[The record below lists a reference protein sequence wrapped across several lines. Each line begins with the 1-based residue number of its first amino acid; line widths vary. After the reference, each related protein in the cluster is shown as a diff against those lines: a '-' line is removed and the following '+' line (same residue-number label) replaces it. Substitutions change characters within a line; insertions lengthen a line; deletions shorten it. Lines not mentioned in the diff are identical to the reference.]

1 MAKSDATITATVE
14 LQTDESGLKATLTMV
29 KDPAGQTWTA
39 AGIITLIKQKNIAA
53 TMDADAIRRKV
64 EQMASARE
72 ERVVMTVAEGLA
84 PGPAEPERARFGD
97 FAVPAELAD
106 QIKRV
111 VAAAANPEIIHHR
124 SRKIQ
129 KQQIRRKK
137 AALPFLKPREERVMV
152 TETEQI
158 PERVYV
164 DPTVE
169 QTGWVTEGTSIG
181 KVSPQKTGTPGR
193 NVFGAIIHPK
203 PVSDPHFYC
212 GQGLRRQGED
222 ITATA
227 SGILRVGANWA
238 DVVPFRP
245 HSGGVELSEDKVSA
259 YYVFEPGAPDADLPS
274 TAEILAAAVER
285 GFAQEQLISE
295 AELSGALRD
304 ATSHGRPERIALT
317 ASRDSS
323 YDVVVSED
331 RLKAVL
337 NLSKGKGRGT
347 PLVLKDVGYA
357 IRSAGLARLD
367 QKRIQ
372 EEIVA
377 FYRSTETDLI
387 GYILVEG
394 TPAGEGPDREP
405 EFSIR
410 PVPVTQQRDMVRRL
424 TEDPRTHEGIGS
436 LDAFPAGEVTVMA
449 LVDSEQRIVTIPPE
463 TAGTPGTDVYGKAIP
478 GTSRPEPQF
487 RLFENLTKAGNVI
500 ISQID
505 GVVDRAEKEGV
516 FYLRVRPHS
525 DAVITVTVTQ
535 DKTKAFLSLAD
546 GAGTGRRLDESTVMD
561 AISKANVRHGLNEAN
576 LKAAIRAAMD
586 GERITNL
593 LIAEATMPD
602 RPSDRTFELLIKPI
616 TNRDVRIR
624 DDGSADYKNPD
635 NIRTVAAG
643 ARLARII
650 PRPTEARPGTDVTGA
665 PIQPSTTVRPDPEPG
680 AFVRREEQQ
689 DGTVLLIAEREGE
702 FVFEANRL
710 EIRVEHGIAGNVGLA
725 SGNIK
730 FPGTVTIS
738 GTVTSGFFVVAG
750 GDITVGEAV
759 EASLL
764 SADGNIL
771 VRQGIKGGGKGV
783 LRAKGAIGTG
793 FAEQSVLLSV
803 GDITINAGALHCTI
817 KTNGKVVVQKDKG
830 GIVGGTVR
838 ARDGVS
844 APNLGSANGV
854 KTAISFGQD
863 YLIADQIE
871 KEEKEIDQIKRRV
884 TAADLSMRKEGIS
897 PERVEALRQ
906 EKKRLLK
913 VMEKRG
919 LRLFTLR
926 ERFEQHHDSSVTVRG
941 TIHPGVTL
949 ESHGRTLDV
958 SSPRKA
964 VSFIFDQRTGHI
976 VEQPLKE

>member
-1 MAKSDATITATVE
+1 MAKSDVTITATVD
-14 LQTDESGLKATLTMV
+14 LQTDDAGLKATVTIV
-29 KDPAGQTWTA
+29 QDSSGQAWTA
-39 AGIITLIKQKNIAA
+39 AGIATFIKQKNIAA
-53 TMDADAIRRKV
+53 TMDVDAIRRRV
-64 EQMASARE
+64 EQMISKRE
-72 ERVVMTVAEGLA
+72 ERAVITVAEGLA

-97 FAVPAELAD
+97 TSVPSELAE
-106 QIKRV
+106 QIERV

-129 KQQIRRKK
+129 KQQIRQKK
-137 AALPFLKPREERVMV
+137 SALPFLKPKEERVMV

-169 QTGWVTEGTSIG
+169 QVGWVTEGTSVG

-193 NVFGAIIHPK
+193 SVFGAIVHPK

-222 ITATA
+222 ISATA

-238 DVVPFRP
+238 DVIPFRP
-245 HSGGVELSEDKVSA
+245 HHGGVELSEDKVSA
-259 YYVFEPGAPDADLPS
+259 FYVFEPGAPDADLPG
-274 TAEILAAAVER
+274 TAEILSDAAEL
-285 GFAQEQLISE
+285 GFTEDQLISE
-295 AELSGALRD
+295 TELARALGDAVSRGAK
-304 ATSHGRPERIALT
+304 ERIALT

-323 YDVVVSED
+323 HDIMVSED
-331 RLKAVL
+331 KLKAVL
-337 NLSKGKGRGT
+337 NLSKGKGRGK
-347 PLVLKDVGYA
+347 PLVLKEVGYA
-357 IRSAGLARLD
+357 IRAAGLAKLD

-387 GYILVEG
+387 GYVLVEG
-394 TPAGEGPDREP
+394 TPPGEGPEREP

-410 PVPVTQQRDMVRRL
+410 PLPETQQRDMVRRL
-424 TEDPRTHEGIGS
+424 TEDPRSREGISS
-436 LDAFPAGEVTVMA
+436 LEEFPVDGGTVMA
-449 LVDSEQRIVTIPPE
+449 LVDAEQRIATIPPE
-463 TAGTPGTDVYGKAIP
+463 VAGTPGTDVYGKAIP
-478 GTSRPEPQF
+478 GTAKPEPQF
-487 RLFENLTKAGNVI
+487 KLFENLTKAGNVI

-516 FYLRVRPHS
+516 NYLRVRPHA

-546 GAGTGRRLDESTVMD
+546 GAGTGRRLDEPSVMD
-561 AISKANVRHGLNEAN
+561 AIARANVRHGLKAES
-576 LKAAIRAAMD
+576 LTAAIRAAMN
-586 GERITNL
+586 GEPITNL
-593 LIAEATMPD
+593 IIAEATMPD
-602 RPSDRTFELLIKPI
+602 RPSDKTFELLIKPL
-616 TNRDVRIR
+616 TDREVRIR

-643 ARLARII
+643 AKLARIL

-665 PIQPSTTVRPDPEPG
+665 PIQPSTSVRPDPEPG
-680 AFVRREEQQ
+680 AFVRREEQP
-689 DGTVLLIAEREGE
+689 DGTVLLVAEREGE
-702 FVFEANRL
+702 FILEANRL
-710 EIRVEHGIAGNVGLA
+710 EIRVEHAIAGNVGLG

-750 GDITVGEAV
+750 GDIMVGEAV

-803 GDITINAGALHCTI
+803 ADITINAGALHCTI

-838 ARDGVS
+838 ARHGVS

-913 VMEKRG
+913 VMEQRS

-926 ERFEQHHDSSVTVRG
+926 ERFEQHHESSVTVRG

-958 SSPRKA
+958 ASPRKA